1 MNEAL
6 ALYRHHT
13 GRTAAPTAPFR
24 AATLICGRRGG
35 KTRLCSLVATFLA
48 TVPDHSPHLVADE
61 TAVVAV
67 LAMNQVA
74 LHYIVGLLRDRCL
87 RWRRWL
93 RTRRPTDSVLQWRDD
108 RGSHRQHRRAAWPDI
123 PLRDLR

>member
-13 GRTAAPTAPFR
+13 GRTTAPTAPFR

-74 LHYIVGLLRDRCL
+74 LHYIVGLLRSVPALEAMVEDVL
-87 RWRRWL
+87 ADD
-93 RTRRPTDSVLQWRDD
+93 PTLQWRDD